1 MFGFFRKKKTKDN
14 KPSREEILRQAQENA
29 RKARE
34 EIGDENIQRMA
45 EALQKMHDPDYQSAG
60 KQAQDEIE
68 KMDKGHVAD
77 NLKLLLEEDK

>member
-1 MFGFFRKKKTKDN
+1 MFNFFKKKKKADK
-14 KPSREEILRQAQENA
+14 KPSREEILAQAKENA

-45 EALQKMHDPDYQSAG
+45 EALKRMDDPNYQSEG
-60 KQAQDEIE
+60 KRAQGEIK

-77 NLKLLLEEDK
+77 NLKIILKEDT